1 MIYRVLSLIVFV
13 LLHSPPLLGQE
24 NKTRQ
29 QELEAQR
36 QRLQKEIKQIN
47 RLLYSNRSQR
57 KSAVGEVEDLE
68 VKLNVR
74 QRLIQVSNQQANYLT
89 QRITINEKEIDRL
102 RKEVQ
107 QTKEDYA
114 KMVQESYKS
123 QSQQNRLMFLFSS
136 ENLLQAY
143 KRIQYMKQYARFRK
157 RQAVEIAEKTVLLQ
171 DLNSTLIAQ
180 REQKKKL
187 ISENR
192 VAQQMLKK
200 EKRQQQSMI
209 QQLRRKSRSL
219 TAQIRKKQ
227 QQSDAIDKEIQRLIR
242 EAIAAS
248 NKKAGK
254 KTKATFAM
262 TPDEKLI
269 ASNMEANRG
278 RLPWPVVEGV
288 ITQRFGTQPH
298 PVVRTTMIK
307 STGITIAT
315 APGSDARAVF
325 EGEVMSILSF
335 KGSNP
340 TVLVKHGNYI
350 TAYKNLGK
358 VYVKKGDKIKTK
370 QAVGQV
376 FTNPVD
382 GKTSLQFSLFQ
393 ASKPQNPKLWLARL

>member
-1 MIYRVLSLIVFV
+1 MIYRVFSLIVFMLV
-13 LLHSPPLLGQE
+13 LSPPVLGQE

-107 QTKEDYA
+107 QAKEDYA
-114 KMVQESYKS
+114 KMIQESYKS
-123 QSQQNRLMFLFSS
+123 QSEQNRLMFLFSS

-171 DLNSTLIAQ
+171 DLNTTLIAQ

-192 VAQQMLKK
+192 VAQQTLKK
-200 EKRQQQSMI
+200 ERRQQQSMI

-227 QQSDAIDKEIQRLIR
+227 QQSDAIDQEIQRLIR

-315 APGSDARAVF
+315 APESDARAVF

>member
-1 MIYRVLSLIVFV
+1 MIYRVFSLIVFMLV
-13 LLHSPPLLGQE
+13 LSPPVLGQE

-107 QTKEDYA
+107 QAKEDYA
-114 KMVQESYKS
+114 KMIQESYKS
-123 QSQQNRLMFLFSS
+123 QSEQNRLMFLFSS

-171 DLNSTLIAQ
+171 DLNTTLIAQ

-192 VAQQMLKK
+192 VAQQTLKK
-200 EKRQQQSMI
+200 ERRQQQSMI

-227 QQSDAIDKEIQRLIR
+227 QQSDTIDQEIQRLIR

-315 APGSDARAVF
+315 APESDARAVF
-325 EGEVMSILSF
+325 EGVVMSILSF

>member
-1 MIYRVLSLIVFV
+1 MLVLS
-13 LLHSPPLLGQE
+13 PPVLGQE

-107 QTKEDYA
+107 QAKEDYA
-114 KMVQESYKS
+114 KMIQESYKS
-123 QSQQNRLMFLFSS
+123 QSEQNRLMFLFSS

-171 DLNSTLIAQ
+171 DLNTTLIAQ

-192 VAQQMLKK
+192 VAQQTLKK
-200 EKRQQQSMI
+200 ERRQQQSMI

-227 QQSDAIDKEIQRLIR
+227 QQSDAIDQEIQRLIR

-315 APGSDARAVF
+315 APESDARAVF

>member
-1 MIYRVLSLIVFV
+1 MIYRVFSLIVFMLV
-13 LLHSPPLLGQE
+13 LSPPVLGQE

-89 QRITINEKEIDRL
+89 QRITINEKQIDRL

-107 QTKEDYA
+107 QAKEDYA
-114 KMVQESYKS
+114 KMIQESYKS
-123 QSQQNRLMFLFSS
+123 QSEQNRLMFLFSS

-171 DLNSTLIAQ
+171 DLNTTLIAQ

-192 VAQQMLKK
+192 VAQQTLKK
-200 EKRQQQSMI
+200 ERRQQQSMI

-227 QQSDAIDKEIQRLIR
+227 QQSDAIDQEIQRLIR

-315 APGSDARAVF
+315 APESDARAVF
-325 EGEVMSILSF
+325 EGVVMSILSF

>member
-13 LLHSPPLLGQE
+13 LLLSQPVLGQE

-114 KMVQESYKS
+114 KMIQESYKS

-192 VAQQMLKK
+192 VAQQTLKK
-200 EKRQQQSMI
+200 ERRQQQSMI

-227 QQSDAIDKEIQRLIR
+227 QQSDAIDQEIQRLIR

-315 APGSDARAVF
+315 APESDARAVF